1 MKITKLTCGSNKAWV
16 VCVSLAASTVGCA
29 TILPSRTS
37 SAPVDAELTPVAN
50 RTVQTIRQEP
60 NEVDGQTSWIIEPD
74 VPRIPKIT
82 GMELQLP
89 PHIEQR
95 LGRAFDLAQ
104 RGATYSANSEFRE
117 VLALCALELDARN
130 RMTDHRHA
138 LRQGL
143 IALDEADEISGH
155 RIDWTD
161 AADVRLATA
170 GHSTPVLHGGVPAG
184 VDAIQV
190 AQLYYSFAEER
201 FAYACE
207 GIPAASLAY
216 YGLARTFVQPGT
228 RYMHAAGKAATLQRV
243 ALRIAPQN
251 VLAGNELGVLLAQHG
266 HLDEAE
272 SLFKQ
277 CVAIEAT
284 PEAWQNLAVVY
295 ARQGDADASQAAR
308 TAGSELAA
316 SKKAAT
322 QVVTN
327 SARGT
332 LVAASSTNAQILA
345 QTESDDTSE
354 TSNHSNQLELQRKG
368 LWERLELSQKLPQV
382 FRR

>member
-1 MKITKLTCGSNKAWV
+1 MKITKLTCGRRKAWV
-16 VCVSLAASTVGCA
+16 VCVSLAASTAGCA
-29 TILPSRTS
+29 TLPFQSS
-37 SAPVDAELTPVAN
+37 SAPVAAESSPVAN
-50 RTVQTIRQEP
+50 RSVQTIRQEP
-60 NEVDGQTSWIIEPD
+60 TEVDGQTSWIIEPD
-74 VPRIPKIT
+74 VPRIPKIN
-82 GMELQLP
+82 GIQLQLP

-104 RGATYSANSEFRE
+104 RGATYSANTEFRE
-117 VLALCALELDARN
+117 VLGLCALELDARN
-130 RMTDHRHA
+130 RTTDHRDA
-138 LRQGL
+138 FRQGL

-161 AADVRLATA
+161 ADDVRLATA
-170 GHSTPVLHGGVPAG
+170 GHSTPVLHGGAPAG

-207 GIPAASLAY
+207 GMPAASLAY

-228 RYMHAAGKAATLQRV
+228 RYMHAAGKSAMLQRV

-251 VLAGNELGVLLAQHG
+251 VLAANELGVLLAQHG

-272 SLFKQ
+272 SMFKQ
-277 CVAIEAT
+277 CVVTDAT

-295 ARQGDADASQAAR
+295 ARKGDADASRAAMA
-308 TAGSELAA
+308 AGSEMAA
-316 SKKAAT
+316 SQKAV
-322 QVVTN
+322 QPVVTN
-327 SARGT
+327 AASGT
-332 LVAASSTNAQILA
+332 LVAENSSNAQSLA
-345 QTESDDTSE
+345 ENEATKTSE
-354 TSNHSNQLELQRKG
+354 NSDHANRVNKKSEGIWAKLD
-368 LWERLELSQKLPQV
+368 LSQKLPNV